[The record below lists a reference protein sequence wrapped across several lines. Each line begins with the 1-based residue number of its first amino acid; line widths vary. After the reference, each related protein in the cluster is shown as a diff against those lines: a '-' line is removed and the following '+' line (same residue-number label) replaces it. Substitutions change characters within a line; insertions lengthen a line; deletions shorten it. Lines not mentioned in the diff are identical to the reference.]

1 MLKNKTSLVKFDHC
15 IMVSLR
21 TFQPTLV
28 LCIVVCSVHFEKKF
42 FDSRPFFKVHICHGT
57 LAPLVVP
64 VVTMN

>member
-28 LCIVVCSVHFEKKF
+28 LGYSDDDDDEAGSYAV
-42 FDSRPFFKVHICHGT
+42 
-57 LAPLVVP
+57 
-64 VVTMN
+64 N